1 MIYAE
6 SEFYLTTSTY
16 FYYVGLEDLSIDAIN
31 QIDVNGEI
39 ARDTSQLLNY
49 LYNVGAG
56 GIILGGTREEI
67 NQVEFEYLTRCY
79 VLAKQHH
86 YPYWEANSMQAMS
99 EHLQRKKYRDK
110 LIRDNLPSMQFIN
123 PYDMPDSLL
132 AGNLAQRSLKTFIQY
147 GDV

>member
-1 MIYAE
+1 MRRLHRIEEEYNSLDEHQKRRMIYAE

-39 ARDTSQLLNY
+39 ARDTSQLLNF

-56 GIILGGTREEI
+56 GIILDGTREEI

-86 YPYWEANSMQAMS
+86 YP
-99 EHLQRKKYRDK
+99 
-110 LIRDNLPSMQFIN
+110 
-123 PYDMPDSLL
+123 
-132 AGNLAQRSLKTFIQY
+132 
-147 GDV
+147 